1 MFVVYENAT
10 KNDKPLK
17 RLFKFK
23 EGVNVRNG
31 LFKVKMDETAP
42 KFISLTVHTKQKVY
56 ASELPL
62 EILDEHGNILLSSK
76 DKRRNGWAV
85 KLTQRV

>member
-31 LFKVKMDETAP
+31 LFKVKIDETAP
-42 KFISLTVHTKQKVY
+42 KFISITIIATQKVY

-62 EILDEHGNILLSSK
+62 EILDEHGNMIFK
-76 DKRRNGWAV
+76 FKG
-85 KLTQRV
+85 